1 MAFIKGKQIK
11 DASVLT
17 TKLSGIS
24 STPDA
29 GDILV
34 TGASG
39 VLAAVTVSGDATLA
53 ANGALTIASGA
64 IETAMVNANVIT
76 GQTAEATVNDADLI
90 LIYDASA
97 SALRKM
103 TRANFTDGLGG
114 GGGSSAAD
122 DITTGDAAVT
132 IATSSGNIT
141 IDAQASDSDIIFKG
155 TDGGSDITMLTL
167 DGSDAGAA
175 SFNSSVSVGGAL
187 TVTGNLTVN
196 GTTTTVNSTT
206 VTVDD
211 PIFTLGGDAAPSSDD
226 NKDRGIEF
234 RWHNGTAAKAG
245 FFGFDDSTGRFS
257 FIPDATNS
265 SEVFSG
271 TLGDIDINAL
281 YIGGTS
287 MVTSDGAAKVQS
299 GVAGYGIAYDSG
311 ALKFA
316 PSELGATTDWLST
329 MSFVLDD
336 DGIAKR
342 MTRNTLAT
350 NIVGG
355 IASDGLESN
364 SGALKIKLNGSSLD
378 LSSSG
383 VRAGTFQKDDLGQ
396 TVSSNVT
403 ADNTDTGL
411 DITNTPNADQIVRVE
426 VNGVAVELGDGVK
439 TKTCYFS
446 GDSGSNARAMGDIA
460 AGDSLYWNGSSV
472 YSLETDDIVDFIY
485 SSL

>member
-53 ANGALTIASGA
+53 ANGALTIASSA
-64 IETAMVNANVIT
+64 IETAMVNANVVT
-76 GQTAEATVNDADLI
+76 GQTAETSAHDDDLI
-90 LIYDASA
+90 LIYDDSA

-103 TRANFTDGLGG
+103 TRANFTAGLG

-141 IDAQASDSDIIFKG
+141 IDAQANDSDIIFKG

-257 FIPDATNS
+257 FIPDATNN

-299 GVAGYGIAYDSG
+299 AVAGT
-311 ALKFA
+311 ALSHNAGVLNFYPA
-316 PSELGATTDWLST
+316 EISTTTNWLSSQ
-329 MSFVLDD
+329 SFVVDE
-336 DGIAKR
+336 DGSARR
-342 MTRNTLAT
+342 MSRNTLLSQLA
-350 NIVGG
+350 
-355 IASDGLESN
+355 
-364 SGALKIKLNGSSLD
+364 GALDGSGLTTSGSTLAVSLH
-378 LSSSG
+378 SNTSITNSSG
-383 VRAGTFQKDDLGQ
+383 LRVGLLQKADLGQ

-411 DITNTPNADQIVRVE
+411 DITNLPHADQIVRVE

-439 TKTCYFS
+439 NKTCYFS
-446 GDSGSNARAMGDIA
+446 GDAGTNARAMGDIA
-460 AGDSLYWNGSSV
+460 AGDSLFWNGSSV

>member
-53 ANGALTIASGA
+53 SNGALTIANDA

-76 GQTAEATVNDADLI
+76 GQTAETSAHDDDLI
-90 LIYDASA
+90 LIYDDSA

-103 TRANFTDGLGG
+103 TRANFTSGLGG
-114 GGGSSAAD
+114 GGSSTLTISDGSSTDNVTVGTDTLTFAATANE
-122 DITTGDAAVT
+122 TTVAVT
-132 IATSSGNIT
+132 NNQVQIGLPDDVT
-141 IDAQASDSDIIFKG
+141 
-155 TDGGSDITMLTL
+155 
-167 DGSDAGAA
+167 
-175 SFNSSVSVGGAL
+175 VGGAL

-206 VTVDD
+206 TTVDD

-234 RWHNGTAAKAG
+234 RWHNGSAAKVG

-281 YIGGTS
+281 YISGTS

-299 GVAGYGIAYDSG
+299 AVAGSG
-311 ALKFA
+311 LGHSGGVLNFV
-316 PSELGATTDWLST
+316 PSEISTTTNWLTSQ
-329 MSFVLDD
+329 SFVLDE
-336 DGIAKR
+336 DGVAKR
-342 MTRNTLAT
+342 MTRNELLSQLAGALDGSGLTTSGSTLSVAL
-350 NIVGG
+350 N
-355 IASDGLESN
+355 SN
-364 SGALKIKLNGSSLD
+364 SSIANSNGLRVGLLQS
-378 LSSSG
+378 
-383 VRAGTFQKDDLGQ
+383 DDLGQ

-411 DITNTPNADQIVRVE
+411 DITNTPHADQIVRVE

-446 GDSGSNARAMGDIA
+446 GDAGTNARALADIA
-460 AGDSLYWNGSSV
+460 AGDSLFWNGSSV

>member
-1 MAFIKGKQIK
+1 VQIG
-11 DASVLT
+11 L
-17 TKLSGIS
+17 
-24 STPDA
+24 PDN
-29 GDILV
+29 V
-34 TGASG
+34 T
-39 VLAAVTVSGDATLA
+39 
-53 ANGALTIASGA
+53 
-64 IETAMVNANVIT
+64 
-76 GQTAEATVNDADLI
+76 
-90 LIYDASA
+90 
-97 SALRKM
+97 
-103 TRANFTDGLGG
+103 
-114 GGGSSAAD
+114 
-122 DITTGDAAVT
+122 
-132 IATSSGNIT
+132 
-141 IDAQASDSDIIFKG
+141 
-155 TDGGSDITMLTL
+155 
-167 DGSDAGAA
+167 
-175 SFNSSVSVGGAL
+175 VGGAL

-206 VTVDD
+206 TTVDD
-211 PIFTLGGDAAPSSDD
+211 PIFTLGGDSAPGSDD

-234 RWHNGTAAKAG
+234 RWHNGSAAKVG

-299 GVAGYGIAYDSG
+299 GVAGYGLGHSGG
-311 ALKFA
+311 ALLFT
-316 PSELGATTDWLST
+316 PSELSATTDWLST

-336 DGIAKR
+336 NGTAKR
-342 MTRNTLAT
+342 MTRNSLAT
-350 NIVGG
+350 NIVSG
-355 IASDGLESN
+355 IASDGLEANTGS
-364 SGALKIKLNGSSLD
+364 LKIKLNGSSLN

-383 VRAGTFQKDDLGQ
+383 LKAGTFQKDDLGQ